1 MMSADTLRY
10 FLMLSASLLIAVLLS
25 GCVAVAGGAV
35 VTGAAVA
42 NDRRTSGTMV
52 EDQSIE
58 LRAYNALR
66 KDTEVNEQTHINVT
80 SYNQIVL
87 LTGEAPTEELRQRV
101 VEHVRSVREVKK
113 IYNEI
118 ALAAPS
124 SLGSRSSD
132 TLITT
137 KVKTKL
143 FATKDLDAT
152 RIKVVTERGIVYLFG
167 LLNAEEANRATEATR
182 TVGGVQKV
190 VKLFEPFEEQTQAE
204 E

>member
-1 MMSADTLRY
+1 MSVDTLRY

-58 LRAYNALR
+58 LRAYNAIR

-87 LTGEAPTEELRQRV
+87 LTGEAPTEGLRQRV
-101 VEHVRSVREVKK
+101 VEYVRSVREVKK

-143 FATKDLDAT
+143 FATRDLDAT
-152 RIKVVTERGIVYLFG
+152 RVKVITERGIVYLFG
-167 LLNAEEANRATEATR
+167 LLSAGETDRATEATR

>member
-1 MMSADTLRY
+1 MMSVDTLRY

-58 LRAYNALR
+58 LRAYSAIR
-66 KDTEVNEQTHINVT
+66 KDTEINEQAHINVT

-143 FATKDLDAT
+143 FATRDLDAT
-152 RIKVVTERGIVYLFG
+152 RVKVITERGIVYLFG
-167 LLNAEEANRATEATR
+167 LLSAEEADRATEATR

>member
-1 MMSADTLRY
+1 MMSAQTLRY
-10 FLMLSASLLIAVLLS
+10 FLMPSAGLLIAAVLS

-58 LRAYNALR
+58 LRAYNAIR
-66 KDTEVNEQTHINVT
+66 NDTEVNEKTHINVT
-80 SYNQIVL
+80 SYNQVVL

-101 VEHVRSVREVKK
+101 VEHVRGVREVKK

-137 KVKTKL
+137 KVKTRL

-152 RIKVVTERGIVYLFG
+152 RIKVITERGIVYLFG
-167 LLNAEEANRATEATR
+167 LLSATEADRATEATR

-190 VKLFEPFEEQTQAE
+190 VKLFEPFEDKLQATE
-204 E
+204 

>member
-1 MMSADTLRY
+1 MSVDTLRY

-58 LRAYNALR
+58 LRAYSAIR
-66 KDTEVNEQTHINVT
+66 KDTEINEQAHINVT

-143 FATKDLDAT
+143 FATRDLDAT
-152 RIKVVTERGIVYLFG
+152 RVKVITERGIVYLFG
-167 LLNAEEANRATEATR
+167 LLSAEEADRATEATR

>member
-1 MMSADTLRY
+1 MISAQTLRY
-10 FLMLSASLLIAVLLS
+10 FLMLSVGLLIAVVLS

-58 LRAYNALR
+58 LRAYSAIR

-80 SYNQIVL
+80 SYNQVVL

-101 VEHVRSVREVKK
+101 VEHVRGVREVKK
-113 IYNEI
+113 VYNEI

-124 SLGSRSSD
+124 SFGSRSSD

-143 FATKDLDAT
+143 FATSDLDAT

-167 LLNAEEANRATEATR
+167 LLNTKDADRATEATR

-190 VKLFEPFEEQTQAE
+190 VKLFEPFEEQKQATE
-204 E
+204 